1 MSSET
6 LLRVMAA
13 QAEYAH
19 CIDEG
24 LLEGWPELFLE
35 QCLYLVT
42 TSSNYRQNLDAGLIW
57 ADTRGM
63 LRDRVSALRKA
74 NIYER
79 QTYRHLCG
87 TPVIVGE
94 DGRQVSSETPF
105 LVARVVR
112 DGPTDIFATGRY
124 VDRYEVTCDALM
136 LAERIVVCD
145 TSQIDT
151 LLAIPL

>member
-1 MSSET
+1 
-6 LLRVMAA
+6 
-13 QAEYAH
+13 
-19 CIDEG
+19 
-24 LLEGWPELFLE
+24 
-35 QCLYLVT
+35 LYLVT

-94 DGRQVSSETPF
+94 NGQQVSSETPF

-124 VDRYEVTCDALM
+124 VDRYEITGDAVM